1 MKFFAELSAAETSD
15 KGGKQAMKMF
25 LTIARLAGSIAT
37 GIVLNWLIN
46 YLKKK
51 KIRKEIQNDRK

>member
-1 MKFFAELSAAETSD
+1 
-15 KGGKQAMKMF
+15 MF
-25 LTIARLAGSIAT
+25 LTIARLTGSIAT

-51 KIRKEIQNDRK
+51 ILKEIQNDRK